1 MWQGVSRS
9 NSSLTVIA
17 NIEDSCLWVYIMKEL
32 LASVNCFMVTKVLN
46 WKTQQWPQDWKRS
59 VFIPIPKKGNAKEC
73 SNYQTIALI
82 SHASKVMLKILQAS
96 LQQYVNCELP
106 DVQAGFRKG
115 RGTRDQIANIRW
127 IMEKAREFQK
137 KHLFLLY

>member
-17 NIEDSCLWVYIMKEL
+17 NIEDSWLWVYIMKEL

-59 VFIPIPKKGNAKEC
+59 VFISIPKKGNDKEC
-73 SNYQTIALI
+73 ANYHTIALI
-82 SHASKVMLKILQAS
+82 HKLVK
-96 LQQYVNCELP
+96 
-106 DVQAGFRKG
+106 
-115 RGTRDQIANIRW
+115 
-127 IMEKAREFQK
+127 
-137 KHLFLLY
+137 